1 MALLHPPENSSG
13 YHGMPKMMCLGT
25 GISFQTLLTLDI
37 YLKFLG
43 AVTGAQ
49 WPSGGLQTRL
59 QADFRKAAETRHE
72 YIDVFFS
79 GCSSIPKHELFKTTS
94 LFQNRNNVSQTSR
107 HSRHPAS
114 TTAKI
119 MTNDIGNHSPFVLP
133 KERQHAPAANTKVI
147 SNGLD
152 STHTGISPYHCV
164 VFRSTLQSE
173 HIIQDYKGDTVE
185 NMEQN
190 NGGLAKKS
198 WFG

>member
-1 MALLHPPENSSG
+1 
-13 YHGMPKMMCLGT
+13 
-25 GISFQTLLTLDI
+25 
-37 YLKFLG
+37 
-43 AVTGAQ
+43 
-49 WPSGGLQTRL
+49 
-59 QADFRKAAETRHE
+59 
-72 YIDVFFS
+72 
-79 GCSSIPKHELFKTTS
+79 
-94 LFQNRNNVSQTSR
+94 
-107 HSRHPAS
+107 
-114 TTAKI
+114 

-133 KERQHAPAANTKVI
+133 KERQHAPAANTKD